1 MIVHTEAPPPLLIFI
16 GAAFLCGA
24 AVLVWLSSPSTLML
38 TRVGPAELRADVEE
52 RLFGLIATQSLRYD
66 GIRGVKMVGA
76 GAPDSGSRTST
87 AKRMVFETATG
98 AMDPGHPVQ
107 RFSRHFPAIRD
118 FAGDPSSPKLSL
130 SSLID
135 GWEVMRFWAAQVG
148 ALFLA
153 ALGVLVL
160 YLGVRALFPD
170 PDAGIGPV

>member
-52 RLFGLIATQSLRYD
+52 RLFGLIATQSHRYD
-66 GIRGVKMVGA
+66 GIRGVKVVGA
-76 GAPDSGSRTST
+76 AAADSTSRTST

-98 AMDPGHPVQ
+98 TLDPGHAVQ
-107 RFSRHFPAIRD
+107 RFSRHFPTIRD
-118 FAGDPSSPKLSL
+118 FVGDPSSPKLSL

-135 GWEVMRFWAAQVG
+135 GWEVMRFWFAQLA

-153 ALGVLVL
+153 ALGVLAI
-160 YLGVRALFPD
+160 YLGIRGLFPD
-170 PDAGIGPV
+170 PNAGIGPA